1 MLRSKTNFSSAV
13 PKPFTLPVIFMVCL
27 LFAVTSCKKGSTTT
41 DGGDTGP
48 TVTPSLKIDSTT
60 ITTGTA
66 EGSKETGANTDD
78 LVEGSTFSSTVT
90 IAFGASVSIT
100 NAVSGVTI
108 VQTGAN
114 LVITSKADAVEYKI
128 SGTTTNGSVKIY
140 SDKKFKLTLNGANI
154 TSTSGPAINIQS
166 KKRCFVVLTDGTT
179 NSLTDSP
186 TYPASTEDMK
196 ATFFSEAQ
204 LVFSG
209 TGSLT
214 VQGNYKHAICS
225 DDYVHIRTGTI
236 TVTGAVKD
244 GIHSNSGFIAD
255 GGTVK
260 ITANTGDAIECEGGS
275 MIINDGKFTL
285 TCNEKAINASYAGTD
300 ATIASYININGGT
313 VNITSASDE
322 GISTK
327 LAAITINGGSIAVTS
342 SDDCLNAAKAININN
357 GFIYLYSKL
366 NDGMDSNGTITVT
379 GGKTVA
385 IGTTATEAG
394 LDCNTNVMKLTGGV
408 VVGIGSET
416 SGPSATA
423 STINSLVMGSG
434 AANQLVHIEAADG
447 TEVMTFLAPLAYNTM
462 LYACAKVKSATAYTV
477 YTGGSVASG
486 STNFRGLYTS
496 GNYTKGDKK
505 STFTTS
511 SVVTQTG
518 GTISTK

>member
-1 MLRSKTNFSSAV
+1 MLRPKTNLRLINLILPV
-13 PKPFTLPVIFMVCL
+13 TFTLCVL
-27 LFAVTSCKKGSTTT
+27 LAPGCKKGTKTS
-41 DGGDTGP
+41 GEDTGP

-60 ITTGTA
+60 ITSGTA

-78 LVEGSTFSSTVT
+78 QVEGSTFGSVVT
-90 IAFGASVSIT
+90 IAFGTTVNIT

-108 VQTGAN
+108 VQSGAN
-114 LVITSKADAVEYKI
+114 LVITSKVDGVEYKV

-166 KKRCFVVLTDGTT
+166 KKRCFVVLADGST
-179 NSLTDSP
+179 NTLTDSP
-186 TYPASTEDMK
+186 TYPTSTEDMK
-196 ATFFSEAQ
+196 GTFFSEAQ

-260 ITANTGDAIECEGGS
+260 ITANTGDAIECEEGS

-285 TCNEKAINASYAGTD
+285 ASNEKGINASYEGTD
-300 ATIASYININGGT
+300 ATITPYININGGT
-313 VNITSASDE
+313 LNINVGTGE

-327 LAAITINGGSIAVTS
+327 LSAITINGGNIAITS
-342 SDDCLNAAKAININN
+342 SDDCLNAAKAININS
-357 GFIYLYSKL
+357 GFLYLYSKL
-366 NDGMDSNGTITVT
+366 NDGMDSNGTITIT

-434 AANQLVHIEAADG
+434 TANQLVHIEAADG
-447 TEVMTFLAPLAYNTM
+447 TDAMTFLAPLNYTTM

-477 YTGGSVASG
+477 YTGGSVAAG
-486 STNFRGLYTS
+486 TNFRGLYTS

-505 STFTTS
+505 SIFTTS
-511 SVVTQTG
+511 GVVTQTG
-518 GTISTK
+518 GTVSTK